1 MTGLGWGMCPERMIA
16 PHLASGELVDM
27 APGKHIDIDLYWQSW
42 RLSIGWL
49 DDFGAILRKRATE
62 FLD

>member
-1 MTGLGWGMCPERMIA
+1 MIVEHLER
-16 PHLASGELVDM
+16 GELVDM
-27 APGKHIDIDLYWQSW
+27 APSKPLDVDLYWQSW

-49 DDFGAILRKRATE
+49 DDFGAMLRQRAAD

>member
-1 MTGLGWGMCPERMIA
+1 MAWGMCPTQMIGPA
-16 PHLASGELVDM
+16 LASGELVELV
-27 APGKHIDIDLYWQSW
+27 PGTHIDIDLYWQSW

-49 DDFGAILRKRATE
+49 DDFRAMLQQRTTE

>member
-1 MTGLGWGMCPERMIA
+1 MCPERMIA
-16 PHLASGELVDM
+16 SHLARGEMVELT
-27 APGKHIDIDLYWQSW
+27 PGRALDVDLYWQSW

-49 DDFGAILRKRATE
+49 DDFGAMLRRRAAE

>member
-1 MTGLGWGMCPERMIA
+1 MIA
-16 PHLASGELVDM
+16 PHLASGELVDV
-27 APGKHIDIDLYWQSW
+27 APGKHIDVDLYWQSW

-49 DDFGAILRKRATE
+49 DDFGAVLRKRATE

>member
-1 MTGLGWGMCPERMIA
+1 MCPTQMIGPA
-16 PHLASGELVDM
+16 LASGELVEM
-27 APGKHIDIDLYWQSW
+27 LPGAHIDVDLYWQSR

-49 DDFGAILRKRATE
+49 DDFRVMLQQRATE